1 MSYDPTKATAGRF
14 IFSAFNSVAQN
25 NSSSSC
31 TVEFDTSTNITVT
44 SLTTFTL
51 PSDCL
56 LIGDTRSNYYGDE
69 RGRARLYWTAAGL
82 SQNMMGVE
90 ITGYAIGASAPL
102 GQQITYGV
110 NRSSGAST
118 TTLFQQNSSTVIPF
132 NELIDFSRVT
142 GFIL

>member
-1 MSYDPTKATAGRF
+1 MSYDPSKTDATRF

-25 NSSSSC
+25 NSSYST

-56 LIGDTRSNYYGDE
+56 IMGDTRSNYYANE
-69 RGRARLYWTAAGL
+69 RGRARLYFTGSGL

-90 ITGYAIGASAPL
+90 ITGYAIGASTPL
-102 GQQITYGV
+102 GQQITYSV
-110 NRSSGAST
+110 NRSAGAST
-118 TTLFQQNSSTVIPF
+118 TTLFQENSSTSVPF